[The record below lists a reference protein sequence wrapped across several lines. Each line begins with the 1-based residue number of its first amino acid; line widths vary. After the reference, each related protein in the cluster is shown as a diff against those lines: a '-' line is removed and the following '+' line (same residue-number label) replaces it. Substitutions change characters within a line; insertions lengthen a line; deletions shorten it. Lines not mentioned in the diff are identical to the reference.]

1 MATILSAS
9 RSNVLVNGKV
19 VEGLQEIS
27 YQTVRNYEDIAAIG
41 TDERVGVVYGLTKV
55 IGTLRI
61 RSANDDLEELL
72 QSKKPFQVFASLKH
86 TTAQGEDAVKEV
98 TLDECYL
105 YGKTF
110 GLATGGVVEVIY
122 QFSATRVR

>member
-41 TDERVGVVYGLTKV
+41 TDERVGIVYGLTKV
-55 IGTLRI
+55 IGTVRI

-72 QSKKPFQVFASLKH
+72 TSKKPFQVFASLKH
-86 TTAQGEDAVKEV
+86 TTAQGEEATKEV

-105 YGKTF
+105 YGKAF
-110 GLATGGVVEVIY
+110 GLATGGVVEVLY